1 MTALLYIAWLVAYYA
16 SAANQNI
23 ILDTKAI
30 AIQRNMIEKAKETAV
45 DNGTRLS
52 PNSTLFKG
60 YKILLPLMLPITLF
74 SILIG
79 HVLGD
84 CSITVSKTKDE
95 ASLAF
100 EWGNK
105 AYAQYVYDLLK
116 DYIIAPLRVQ
126 IRVNANGNQV
136 TTYCFRTLTLPCFFV
151 FARLFIFD
159 GVKTVP
165 AGLVYFLVN
174 PLALATWY
182 MDDGGLA
189 TYNTGHGRIVQ
200 FNTQCFPVPVVQQ
213 MVRELNAR
221 YGFDCAQKWN
231 RGMPIIALPSAS
243 YPKFRAIVAPYI
255 HSSMEYKIPL

>member
-1 MTALLYIAWLVAYYA
+1 MVHYTTAAHL
-16 SAANQNI
+16 NI
-23 ILDTKAI
+23 IQDAKAI
-30 AIQRNMIEKAKETAV
+30 AIQRNMIEEAKKTAT

-52 PNSTLFKG
+52 PNSNLFKG
-60 YKILLPLMLPITLF
+60 YKILLPLTLPITLF

-84 CSITVSKTKDE
+84 CSITVSKTKTE

-105 AYAQYVYDLLK
+105 AYAEYVYDLLK

-126 IRVNANGNQV
+126 IRMNANGNMV
-136 TTYCFRTLTLPCFFV
+136 TTYCFRTLQLPCFFV
-151 FARLFIFD
+151 FAQIFIIE

-200 FNTQCFPVPVVQQ
+200 LNTQCFPVPVVQQ
-213 MVRELNAR
+213 MARELNAR
-221 YGFDCAQKWN
+221 YGFDCTQKWN
-231 RGMPIIALPSAS
+231 RDMPIIVLPSSS

-255 HSSMEYKIPL
+255 HSSMEYKIP